1 MDELIEHLSEE
12 LRFQLTIHTDMVKWE
27 AMDRLDTGDNENIDA
42 TIRDV
47 FAPFIRKYA
56 YTDIVPILQQCRNA
70 LCHVV
75 WSSMNVPFPRDP
87 FEHIDRVVENTINVI
102 RLTVYE
108 SLKREMLMANHY
120 AHLIQRNWRRAIA
133 DPAYLVCRN
142 RLMYEFKKISA
153 EINMHVYG
161 DIFRVSEGL

>member
-1 MDELIEHLSEE
+1 MDELIGGLSDE
-12 LRFQLTIHTDMVKWE
+12 LTFQLTIHTDMGKWE
-27 AMDRLDTGDNENIDA
+27 AMDRLDSSDNENIDA

-47 FAPFIRKYA
+47 FAPWVRKYA
-56 YTDIVPILQQCRNA
+56 YTDIVPILQYCRNS

-87 FEHIDRVVENTINVI
+87 FEHIDRVVENTTNVI

-108 SLKREMLMANHY
+108 SLKREMLMADHY
-120 AHLIQRNWRRAIA
+120 AHLIQRNWRRAIS
-133 DPAYLVCRN
+133 DPAYLACRN

-153 EINMHVYG
+153 EIHMHVYG